1 MMEVVGM
8 EGAAEE
14 GGAQGRIGEDD
25 TIGIVGM
32 EGAAEEGGAQE
43 RIGEDDTM
51 ELWEWDDT
59 REGENGRFLDLK

>member
-1 MMEVVGM
+1 MEGDDTIEVVGT
-8 EGAAEE
+8 EGASEE
-14 GGAQGRIGEDD
+14 GEAQERIGGDD

-51 ELWEWDDT
+51 ELWEGDDT
-59 REGENGRFLDLK
+59 REG